1 MYNISDIKV
10 IHLEPTSKCQA
21 RCPQCGRFDMDENGK
36 FKINPFLKDRNG
48 KSGCLDEIY
57 FSDFVKW
64 FPPEFVHQLKYLYMC
79 GTSGE
84 PTLAKD
90 CLKILAYLRF
100 NNPQMFLSVHT
111 NGGIKP
117 KVWWQKLAKL
127 KVKVIFGIDGLEDT
141 HALYRINTN
150 WKSIIESAR
159 SFINAGGDAEW
170 QMLVFK
176 HNEHQV
182 DKCCKMAKRLGF
194 NTFHIQH
201 TTRFG
206 QGGLKV
212 EPVYN
217 PKGDITHYLEASSVS
232 EKNFEKINSIF
243 HTDTSIKQ
251 TIDCSAKKNFE
262 IYVAG
267 NGDVLPC
274 CHMESCFLGCFDDAK
289 DYESKIDSTKPNLYK
304 QTLNEIFESQYF
316 KKIESTWEKDPLLVC
331 SNTCSKTSGTWCE
344 ARSSQSQVITL

>member
-1 MYNISDIKV
+1 
-10 IHLEPTSKCQA
+10 
-21 RCPQCGRFDMDENGK
+21 MDENGK
-36 FKINPFLKDRNG
+36 PIINPLLKDRNG
-48 KSGCLDEIY
+48 KSGCLDEISL
-57 FSDFVKW
+57 SDFSKW
-64 FPPEFVHQLKYLYMC
+64 FSPKFVSQLKYLYVC

-90 CLKILAYLRF
+90 CLEILAYLRF
-100 NNPQMFLSVHT
+100 NNPHMFLSIHT
-111 NGGIKP
+111 NGGVKP

-127 KVKVIFGIDGLEDT
+127 RVKVIFGIDGLEDT

-150 WKSIIESAR
+150 WRNIIESAHT
-159 SFINAGGDAEW
+159 FITAGGDAEW

-182 DKCCKMAKRLGF
+182 DKCRKLAKTLGF
-194 NTFHIQH
+194 NSFHIQH
-201 TTRFG
+201 TTRFSQRG
-206 QGGLKV
+206 QKV

-232 EKNFEKINSIF
+232 EKNFDKIKSVF
-243 HTDTSIKQ
+243 RTDTSVKQ
-251 TIDCSAKKNFE
+251 IIGCSAKKNFE

-274 CHMESCFLGCFDDAK
+274 CHMESCFFGYFDDAE
-289 DYESKIDSTKPNLYK
+289 DYKNKIDSIKPNLYR

-316 KKIESTWEKDPLLVC
+316 RKIESTWKKDPLLVC
-331 SNTCSKTSGTWCE
+331 SNTCSKTSGTWSE
-344 ARSSQSQVITL
+344 ATLSQSEGINF